1 VPALFVS
8 FDGKALDEKTP
19 LHRSVQAM
27 SRAGKRLFAAMGLE
41 TEGIIN
47 NIGLEQEMFLIPREA
62 YFKRMDLQLTGR
74 TVMGKDA
81 PRGQEGS
88 DHYMGPVNTA
98 GPVINAMKEIQE
110 ECYKI
115 GIPLI
120 TRHRE
125 VRASANSGRFPV
137 PRTPRE
143 SRCTY
148 VYPAWRREAP

>member
-1 VPALFVS
+1 
-8 FDGKALDEKTP
+8 
-19 LHRSVQAM
+19 
-27 SRAGKRLFAAMGLE
+27 
-41 TEGIIN
+41 
-47 NIGLEQEMFLIPREA
+47 
-62 YFKRMDLQLTGR
+62 
-74 TVMGKDA
+74 MGKDA

>member
-1 VPALFVS
+1 
-8 FDGKALDEKTP
+8 
-19 LHRSVQAM
+19 M
-27 SRAGKRLFAAMGLE
+27 
-41 TEGIIN
+41 
-47 NIGLEQEMFLIPREA
+47 
-62 YFKRMDLQLTGR
+62 TGR

-98 GPVINAMKEIQE
+98 GPVLNAMAEIQE

-125 VRASANSGRFPV
+125 VRAR
-137 PRTPRE
+137 
-143 SRCTY
+143 
-148 VYPAWRREAP
+148 